1 METMLLVVK
10 ELLPMVL
17 AAALAGDISYYKG
30 FGDGFKQSAE
40 ACKDI
45 LDKQLELIFGKLQKD
60 IEEIKGEGHEENNV

>member
-1 METMLLVVK
+1 MLLVVK

-17 AAALAGDISYYKG
+17 AAAVAGGICYYKG

-45 LDKQLELIFGKLQKD
+45 LDKQLELMFGKIKKD
-60 IEEIKGEGHEENNV
+60 IEEMKGVGHEENNV